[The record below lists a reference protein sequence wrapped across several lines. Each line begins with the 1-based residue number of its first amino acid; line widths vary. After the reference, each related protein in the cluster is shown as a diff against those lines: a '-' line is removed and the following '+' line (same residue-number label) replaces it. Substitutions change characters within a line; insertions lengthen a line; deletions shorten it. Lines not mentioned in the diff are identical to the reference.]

1 MQDNIKLLKQKLV
14 GIENELV
21 EVEKFQWFRLPN
33 VKEKQVKEVQDKIK
47 ETVEQI
53 KKAEN
58 LLMNI

>member
-14 GIENELV
+14 DLKNELV
-21 EVEKFQWFRLPN
+21 EIEKFQWFRLPN
-33 VKEKQVKEVQDKIK
+33 VKEKQVKEAQDKIK